1 MRTKRRGRK
10 KMSVTRR
17 KQSGGDPTFTV
28 ITFNVESWN
37 TLINDVEE
45 KNKFVKFMT
54 EPNATT
60 IEKKENW
67 KATKDIFMSA
77 DIICVQ
83 EDALVKDGE
92 AFKSFIS
99 QIGDHKQVAS
109 CQSHN
114 FYWPTNIKLY
124 GVGSKLANSI
134 YSVKETSGGESASIE
149 AQLKN
154 DFTINTAQTFER
166 CWAISK
172 IKVEPETEITIASIH
187 LSGGRQDDMSSL
199 VGDNFII
206 KIRQIHELVT
216 KNPELDIFCL
226 DSNSKLPKNFDAM
239 TSTVDVKMDANQTN
253 KEDKYFTELS
263 MSVKDMLENKNMLE
277 NPLYL
282 GLEGSSEPVPTNTI
296 LIQQVY
302 ELIIKK
308 LEGGE
313 TYMADWTKITLKQ
326 KWYIWM
332 YGLDHFIK
340 KYLNFQ
346 SVYDTDGVT
355 IEDTTIYGGTVDGI
369 YYKANKVIA
378 SKVEFV
384 EGVIDFSKDKPLE
397 RKILSDHR
405 PVKATFTIKK

>member
-10 KMSVTRR
+10 KMTVTRR

-28 ITFNVESWN
+28 MTFNVESWN
-37 TLINDVEE
+37 TLIKTQEE
-45 KNKFVKFMT
+45 REDFVKFMND
-54 EPNATT
+54 PGT
-60 IEKKENW
+60 IEGPEKW

-83 EDALVKDGE
+83 EDALVKDGG

-99 QIGDHKQVAS
+99 QIGDRKQVAS
-109 CQSHN
+109 CQTHD
-114 FYWPTNIKLY
+114 FYWPNNITLY
-124 GVGSKLANSI
+124 GPGSKLANSI
-134 YSVKETSGGESASIE
+134 YSKFDKEIGSEIASIE
-149 AQLKN
+149 AQLKD

-172 IKVEPETEITIASIH
+172 IQIEPGSEITVASIH

-206 KIRQIHELVT
+206 KIRQIKELVI
-216 KNPELDIFCL
+216 KNPDLDIFCL
-226 DSNSKLPKNFDAM
+226 DSNTKLRKDFDSM
-239 TSTVDVKMDANQTN
+239 KSPVDVKMDDNQTS
-253 KEDKYFTELS
+253 KEDKYFMELS
-263 MSVKDMLENKNMLE
+263 ISVKDILENKNMLDS
-277 NPLYL
+277 PLYL
-282 GLEGSSEPVPTNTI
+282 GLEASSETAPENTI
-296 LIQQVY
+296 PIHRVY
-302 ELIIKK
+302 ELIAKK
-308 LEGGE
+308 LEGDE
-313 TYMADWTKITLKQ
+313 TEMADWKKITLKQ

-340 KYLNFQ
+340 EYLKFQ
-346 SVYDTDGVT
+346 SVYDIDGVT

-369 YYKANKVIA
+369 YYKADKVTA

-384 EGVIDFSKDKPLE
+384 EGVIDFSKEKPLE

-405 PVKATFTIKK
+405 PVKATFAVTK

>member
-17 KQSGGDPTFTV
+17 KQSGGDLTFTV
-28 ITFNVESWN
+28 MTFNVESWN
-37 TLINDVEE
+37 TLIKTQDERE
-45 KNKFVKFMT
+45 KFVTFMT
-54 EPNATT
+54 DPGM
-60 IEKKENW
+60 IEGPKNW
-67 KATKDIFMSA
+67 QATKDIFMSA

-83 EDALVKDGE
+83 EDALIKDGE

-109 CQSHN
+109 CQSHD
-114 FYWPTNIKLY
+114 FYWPNNIKLY
-124 GVGSKLANSI
+124 GPGSKLANSI
-134 YSVKETSGGESASIE
+134 YSVKEKVGVESPSIE

-172 IKVEPETEITIASIH
+172 IEVEPGTEITVASIH

-206 KIRQIHELVT
+206 KIRQIKELVT
-216 KNPELDIFCL
+216 KNSDLDIFCL
-226 DSNSKLPKNFDAM
+226 DSNTKLRKDFDTM
-239 TSTVDVKMDANQTN
+239 KSTVDVKMDANQTS
-253 KEDKYFTELS
+253 KEDKYFMELS
-263 MSVKDMLENKNMLE
+263 ISVKDMLENKNMLD
-277 NPLYL
+277 NALYL
-282 GLEGSSEPVPTNTI
+282 GLEGSSETVPPNTI
-296 LIQQVY
+296 PIQRVYDLIV
-302 ELIIKK
+302 KK
-308 LEGGE
+308 LEGDE
-313 TYMADWTKITLKQ
+313 TDMADWTKITLKQ

-340 KYLNFQ
+340 EYLKFQ
-346 SVYDTDGVT
+346 SVYDIAGVT

-369 YYKANKVIA
+369 YYKADKVTP

-384 EGVIDFSKDKPLE
+384 EGVIDSTGKSPPYS
-397 RKILSDHR
+397 KILSDHR
-405 PVKATFTIKK
+405 PVKATFAVKK